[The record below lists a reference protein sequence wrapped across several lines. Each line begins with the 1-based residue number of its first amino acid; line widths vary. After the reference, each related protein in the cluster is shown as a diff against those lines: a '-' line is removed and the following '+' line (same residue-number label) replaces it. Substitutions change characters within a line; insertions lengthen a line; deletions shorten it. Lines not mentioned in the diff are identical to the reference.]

1 MAESIRARIVWGLLR
16 RSVEPTMPLDHDVVE
31 RLRGQFQTS
40 PSKISGAVASIAYQ
54 CGDERDAC
62 VIGRQPETSASFADT
77 DSRFLVMSITKSLT
91 AVAVLRLAEAGKMEL
106 DGPLSRWMP
115 EFSNASRITMRHL
128 LQHTSGLPDYGPL
141 ASYHEA
147 VRRGERPWT
156 FDEFLDRTNAE
167 ELLFEPGTEFRYSN
181 IGYMLL
187 RRVIEQ
193 ASNRS
198 FAETITVEVCRPL
211 DLEHTA
217 VIESHADMQYLIPG
231 YSRSLAE
238 TGSPEVD
245 VRTRYDPD
253 WIATGVVA
261 STAAEIVR
269 FYRGLFS
276 GGLLSPASF
285 QEMCRIRRAVA
296 THPRYTTPSYGLG
309 LMADPDWPCGAMHGH
324 NGAGPGYSASA
335 FHFHPFPN
343 GSSRDVT
350 VAVLC
355 NMENTDQTERMMLA
369 LADHL
374 GS

>member
-1 MAESIRARIVWGLLR
+1 
-16 RSVEPTMPLDHDVVE
+16 MPIPHDIVE
-31 RLRGQFQTS
+31 RLRVQLQTS
-40 PSKISGAVASIAYQ
+40 APDIPGAVASIAYQ
-54 CGDERDAC
+54 CGNDRDAC
-62 VIGRQPETSASFADT
+62 IIGRQPETSASSAGV

-91 AVAVLRLAEAGKMEL
+91 AVAVLRLVEAGKLEL

-115 EFSNASRITMRHL
+115 KIPHASGITVRQC

-141 ASYHEA
+141 KSYHEA
-147 VRRGERPWT
+147 VRRGDRPWT
-156 FDEFLDRTNAE
+156 LDEFLKETHAD
-167 ELLFEPGTEFRYSN
+167 ELLFEPGLGWSYSN

-187 RRVIEQ
+187 RRMIEQ
-193 ASNRS
+193 AGNRS
-198 FAETITVEVCRPL
+198 FAETIAVEVCRPL
-211 DLEHTA
+211 ALEHTA
-217 VIESHADMQYLIPG
+217 VIESQADLSHLIPG
-231 YSRSLAE
+231 YSRALAE
-238 TGSPEVD
+238 IGSPEVD
-245 VRTRYDPD
+245 VRTRYDPA

-261 STAAEIVR
+261 STAVEIVR

-335 FHFHPFPN
+335 FHVQPFPN
-343 GSSRDVT
+343 DSSRNVT

-355 NMENTDQTERMMLA
+355 NMENTDQTESMMLT
-369 LADHL
+369 LAETLTGGRSNGDR
-374 GS
+374 S